1 MVDYTLSS
9 YEEALKTYD
18 QNVENLKYTSSNEI
32 ENLTEVF
39 HRTQKDVEND
49 PFLSLSEKSRMLKKR
64 QEGFDKLKKEK
75 EKKLE
80 MDVNSEVKNKE
91 DFLAQDWWF
100 HYHCFKTLS
109 EISKLKEVELCE
121 VSKELEKKQEELAR
135 LQAELEAKQKEAD
148 DLKLD
153 LNTIQTG
160 TLHETFFQLDVMPRI
175 KKVESALKV
184 LEGQN
189 EYNLSKDFV
198 NRTIRCLTKECKKQ
212 NGELNYE
219 WWKLELSFDTVENWI
234 KWEDLEVKGK
244 LISILTDGGFVVT
257 KMEAIKPDL
266 SELNVTLSKT
276 SLMPRFN
283 RKWENEFGNMPLY
296 VRERLLILDKDD
308 IQWRIDIFKQ
318 LSFSF
323 ANEPAFIKQVE
334 MARSEWVN
342 LIEDIDKWLNQYV
355 NKLWNIELRTSDDK
369 KQYFKIP
376 LDCNQRNARILME
389 MGQNG
394 VMRILCVAPHVDY
407 DNILRWQTKNYFQT
421 WKWNWT
427 KRWKQWRKTWRA

>member
-39 HRTQKDVEND
+39 HKTQKDVEND

-175 KKVESALKV
+175 KKVESALKN
-184 LEGQN
+184 LEEQDD
-189 EYNLSKDFV
+189 YDFSKDFV
-198 NRTIRCLTKECKKQ
+198 NRTIRYLTKECKKQ
-212 NGELNYE
+212 NGLLNYE
-219 WWKLELSFDTVENWI
+219 WWKLKLSFDTVENWI
-234 KWEDLEVKGK
+234 KWENSGLKGK
-244 LISILTDGGFVVT
+244 LINILSDWGFVVS
-257 KMEAIKPDL
+257 KMDAPKFDL
-266 SELNVTLSKT
+266 KERNSDISDFAMQFKMRENLLT
-276 SLMPRFN
+276 N
-283 RKWENEFGNMPLY
+283 RLY
-296 VRERLLILDKDD
+296 LVEQLLRLEKND
-308 IQWRIDIFKQ
+308 IQWRINMFKQ

-323 ANEPAFIKQVE
+323 ANESAFFKQVE
-334 MARSEWVN
+334 TARSEWVD
-342 LIEDIDKWLNQYV
+342 LIEDIDKWL
-355 NKLWNIELRTSDDK
+355 KLYLIRPGGIEFRVGDDK
-369 KQYFKIP
+369 KEYFKIS
-376 LDCNQRNARILME
+376 LECRQRNPRILMIKSPE
-389 MGQNG
+389 EWMQ
-394 VMRILCVAPHVDY
+394 ILCVAPHEDY